1 MTKNVKNSK
10 DLFREW
16 ARDNQAED
24 QGSKNRT
31 PVLTG
36 MLSQAL
42 MGVSRSHTASFL

>member
-1 MTKNVKNSK
+1 MTKNVKNSN

-16 ARDNQAED
+16 ARDDQVEN
-24 QGSKNRT
+24 QGSENRT